1 MFKTGDLVEHAGGY
15 PTGVVVDTKIKFL
28 EQYCKVAWACP
39 GTEDLE
45 WIHHH
50 RLYLKQRTNL
60 KNTGP

>member
-1 MFKTGDLVEHAGGY
+1 MFKAGDLVEHVDRPA
-15 PTGVVVDTKIKFL
+15 TGVIVDTKIKFL
-28 EQYCKVAWACP
+28 EQYCKVAWALP

-50 RLYLKQRTNL
+50 RLYLKQRTSL